1 MTIGIIGLGLIG
13 GSIARDVRQAAFAER
28 LIGVDLNP
36 MHGQQALALGLVDD
50 VQPLDVALPQAQLWI
65 VATPVSAMK
74 QLLPNLLDG
83 LQDGQV
89 VLEVGS
95 TKAEILRTVATHP
108 RRAQLVATHPMA
120 GTEHA
125 GPAAALT
132 GLFRGKSCV
141 LVDVMASAPRA
152 VALAESLYRDALGMR
167 LTYLDADAHDVH
179 TAYVSHISH
188 LSSFALALT
197 VLAKERDEQQIFEL
211 ASGGF
216 RSTVRLAKSTAEMW
230 VPIFEQNRDNILD
243 VLDEHINT
251 LALFRSL
258 FIKQRFREI
267 GELIERANDIQR
279 ILS

>member
-1 MTIGIIGLGLIG
+1 MTLGIIGLGLIG

-36 MHGQQALALGLVDD
+36 IHAAQAIELGIVDE
-50 VQPLDVALPQAQLWI
+50 VFPLDVALPLADVWI
-65 VATPVSAMK
+65 VATPVSTI
-74 QLLPNLLDG
+74 QSLLPHLLDG
-83 LQDGQV
+83 LRDGQI

-95 TKAEILRTVATHP
+95 TKADILRDVATHP

-132 GLFRGKSCV
+132 GLFSGKSCV
-141 LVDVMASAPRA
+141 LVDVAQSAPLA
-152 VALAESLYRDALGMR
+152 VQFAERLFREALGMR
-167 LTYLDADAHDVH
+167 LTYLDAEAHDVH
-179 TAYVSHISH
+179 AAYVSHISH

-197 VLAKERDEQQIFEL
+197 VLEKERDEQQIFEL

-216 RSTVRLAKSTAEMW
+216 RSTVRLAKSSAAMW

-251 LALFRSL
+251 LAQFRSL
-258 FIKQRFREI
+258 FIKQRFQEI
-267 GELIERANDIQR
+267 GDLIERANDIKR

>member
-1 MTIGIIGLGLIG
+1 MTLGIIGLGLIG

-28 LIGVDLNP
+28 LIGVDLNLA
-36 MHGQQALALGLVDD
+36 HGQQALALGLVDE
-50 VQPLDVALPQAQLWI
+50 VLPLDQALPQAQLWI

-74 QLLPNLLDG
+74 SLLPRLLDG
-83 LQDGQV
+83 LHDGQV
-89 VLEVGS
+89 LLEVGS
-95 TKAEILRTVATHP
+95 TKVDILRAVAMHP
-108 RRAQLVATHPMA
+108 RRNQLVATHPMA

-125 GPAAALT
+125 GPSAALT
-132 GLFRGKSCV
+132 GLFSGKSCV
-141 LVDVMASAPRA
+141 LVDVAQSAPLA
-152 VALAESLYRDALGMR
+152 VQFAERLYRDALGMR
-167 LTYLDADAHDVH
+167 LTYLDAAAHDVH

-216 RSTVRLAKSTAEMW
+216 RSTVRLAKSTADMW

-251 LALFRSL
+251 LAQFRSL
-258 FIKQRFREI
+258 LIKQRFQEI
-267 GELIERANDIQR
+267 GDLIERANDIKR